1 MREVARAHRLTISTA
16 YRYYKEVAKDI
27 DPTRMEGLRTPEDF
41 EAHVRSCPQ
50 CAAALAAGTSD
61 KYCPWMQ
68 RQVGP
73 RSGRI
78 SRAVRLAD
86 DMPDLKKTRR
96 HQGKKD

>member
-27 DPTRMEGLRTPEDF
+27 DPTRMKGLRTPGDF

-50 CAAALAAGTSD
+50 CAAALAAG
-61 KYCPWMQ
+61 PWMQ
-68 RQVGP
+68 RQVGS

-86 DMPDLKKTRR
+86 DMPEGGLKKTRR
-96 HQGKKD
+96 HQGRKD